1 MKGLP
6 RSKKEGIIYGLFMCL
21 FMVLVM
27 SFLNI
32 TISNGGINSNSL
44 IIFAQAFVPIY
55 IIAFVVENLI
65 ARPINDLL
73 MKKLHP
79 EHDNSFAQVL
89 CNGFFIATTMSIIMT
104 IIGGLIGGESFEQ
117 VFANFFITWPRN
129 FCAAMF
135 CNILIA
141 GPLSRLILSTI
152 QKSMDKKEKAK
163 AQAKVSDSLQGEPTT
178 ANISADNSL
187 DTKNSNN
194 QNINKDAP
202 LSEISENT
210 NTTQKVTKEI
220 KEQDANINLTPQD
233 IQAS

>member
-1 MKGLP
+1 
-6 RSKKEGIIYGLFMCL
+6 
-21 FMVLVM
+21 
-27 SFLNI
+27 
-32 TISNGGINSNSL
+32 
-44 IIFAQAFVPIY
+44 
-55 IIAFVVENLI
+55 
-65 ARPINDLL
+65 

-104 IIGGLIGGESFEQ
+104 IIGGLVGGESFEQ
-117 VFANFFITWPRN
+117 VFTNFFITWPRN
-129 FCAAMF
+129 FCATMF
-135 CNILIA
+135 CNILIV
-141 GPLSRLILSTI
+141 GPLSRLILSAI

-178 ANISADNSL
+178 ANISANNSL

-194 QNINKDAP
+194 KSINKVAP

-210 NTTQKVTKEI
+210 NTNQKVTKEI